1 MGSGKANTKPTRR
14 GAGEEGLRGHAAG
27 AQSEA
32 PRASSAPAPR
42 GPRGRPAG
50 RSAVVLAGV
59 EAGGRALQ
67 ATVAERRVLLGL
79 EPQAG

>member
-14 GAGEEGLRGHAAG
+14 GVGEEGLRGHEAG
-27 AQSEA
+27 RRE
-32 PRASSAPAPR
+32 R
-42 GPRGRPAG
+42 GPARVLRPRPVRPSWPAG

-67 ATVAERRVLLGL
+67 AAVAERRVLLGL